1 MKILGAAV
9 AGLFGGW
16 LLGFLLSSAVRILL
30 HYTGIGSDGI
40 GVAVAAGPA
49 PYATALIGAV
59 AVPVIAAKR
68 PEESGGR

>member
-1 MKILGAAV
+1 MRILGAAA

-16 LLGFLLSSAVRILL
+16 LLGFLLSSAVHMAL
-30 HYTGIGSDGI
+30 HYTGGGSDGT
-40 GVAVAAGPA
+40 GAAVAVGLV

-68 PEESGGR
+68 PEEGDDR